1 MFQALVKDH
10 PQAKG
15 LADALSA
22 CRSHF
27 VTAAGFSALTNMLY
41 LAPTLYMMQV
51 YNRVVPTGGLTT
63 LAVLTVVVMLSLATL
78 SALDS
83 IRTRLLVRAG
93 LRLDRLLADQVLSRV
108 VADPRSSDK
117 GSQAMRDFD
126 NVRSALTGPGVV
138 ALLDAPW
145 SLIFLLVCFILHPL
159 LGLLTLGGAVVLL
172 VLAVLNERDTRPR
185 LKRAIAAT
193 NAAYQAQGSMTRQ
206 SEVVRALGMR
216 RAMIARQ
223 LEARDEAT
231 TAHAE
236 AQLNGGGFRGLIKF
250 SRLAMQS
257 IALGLGAY
265 LAVRGEVSVGAIIAA
280 SVLLSRTVAPIEQAV
295 GAWPSLVQAWASW
308 KTLLELF
315 TATADPERDRT
326 ALPAPV
332 GQLFVDKVGVRFKEG
347 DNPQLKPLSLTVDPG
362 QILGV
367 VGPSGSGKTT
377 LARVMGGGITPTL
390 GAMRLDGADYRNW
403 DSERLARHIGYLPQ
417 RATLFAGSIRDNIA
431 RFAADVGTPRE
442 EVDHKAVEAA
452 KTAGVHEMILA
463 LPGGYDAVLGQ
474 EGAGLSA
481 GQSQRIAL
489 ARALYDDPHLVVLDE
504 PNSNLDQDGEAALT
518 LAMNRVKARGGI
530 VVIVAHRAGI
540 LAIADRLLVMKNGS
554 IELLGPRQ
562 EVLERLAPKRP
573 GPRVA
578 SVQ

>member
-206 SEVVRALGMR
+206 
-216 RAMIARQ
+216 
-223 LEARDEAT
+223 
-231 TAHAE
+231 AE
-236 AQLNGGGFRGLIKF
+236 
-250 SRLAMQS
+250 
-257 IALGLGAY
+257 
-265 LAVRGEVSVGAIIAA
+265 
-280 SVLLSRTVAPIEQAV
+280 
-295 GAWPSLVQAWASW
+295 
-308 KTLLELF
+308 
-315 TATADPERDRT
+315 
-326 ALPAPV
+326 
-332 GQLFVDKVGVRFKEG
+332 
-347 DNPQLKPLSLTVDPG
+347 
-362 QILGV
+362 
-367 VGPSGSGKTT
+367 
-377 LARVMGGGITPTL
+377 
-390 GAMRLDGADYRNW
+390 
-403 DSERLARHIGYLPQ
+403 GY
-417 RATLFAGSIRDNIA
+417 
-431 RFAADVGTPRE
+431 
-442 EVDHKAVEAA
+442 
-452 KTAGVHEMILA
+452 
-463 LPGGYDAVLGQ
+463 
-474 EGAGLSA
+474 
-481 GQSQRIAL
+481 
-489 ARALYDDPHLVVLDE
+489 
-504 PNSNLDQDGEAALT
+504 
-518 LAMNRVKARGGI
+518 
-530 VVIVAHRAGI
+530 
-540 LAIADRLLVMKNGS
+540 
-554 IELLGPRQ
+554 
-562 EVLERLAPKRP
+562 
-573 GPRVA
+573 
-578 SVQ
+578 